1 MFQAAGVG
9 GGGYSFGGI
18 GAAPLSAGAG
28 GITPQSVR
36 AGSGSTASASA
47 VLPDMMNVYNQL
59 LGLNMQNYNSMMGQ
73 YTQAQN
79 NLSSGLAGLSGAYS
93 NLYGGIRDTLGV
105 GGGGWG
111 VAQPGANAIEESFA
125 QARGNITQGMINQGL
140 GNSTVAAALQNQQA
154 LMSARAYGELGA
166 QLANTAAGYAAQIG
180 LAQANAYQQ
189 GLGMQAQL
197 AGQHLGNMAQYRFQN
212 TAGDLTGQFSAG
224 QASMQGG
231 GGGYRGSGGGGGS
244 SYDGGSFLNGIPG
257 STTAWGGA
265 GQGNSLGYSGAYNW
279 GGGWGGGSSMGS
291 LGGSYGGM
299 LGGVGSS
306 SGYLPT
312 GGSSFLGGGSSVSG
326 SLYGSGGGFL

>member
-1 MFQAAGVG
+1 MLQAAGVG
-9 GGGYSFGGI
+9 GGGYSFGGM

-28 GITPQSVR
+28 GVTPQSVR

-79 NLSSGLAGLSGAYS
+79 NLGAGLAGLSGAYS
-93 NLYGGIRDTLGV
+93 NLYSGIQDTLGV

-125 QARGNITQGMINQGL
+125 QARGNIQQSMINQGL

-154 LMSARAYGELGA
+154 LMSSRAYGELA
-166 QLANTAAGYAAQIG
+166 ANLANTAAGYASQIG
-180 LAQANAYQQ
+180 LAQAQAYQQ

-197 AGQHLGNMAQYRFQN
+197 AGQQLGNMAGYRFQN

-224 QASMQGG
+224 QAAMQ
-231 GGGYRGSGGGGGS
+231 GGGYRGSGGGSSGGTMS
-244 SYDGGSFLNGIPG
+244 GGSFMNGIPG

-265 GQGNSLGYSGAYNW
+265 GGGYLGNQVAFTGYDW
-279 GGGWGGGSSMGS
+279 GGGYGSGNSGGGGGS
-291 LGGSYGGM
+291 M
-299 LGGVGSS
+299 LGGVGSN

-312 GGSSFLGGGSSVSG
+312 GGSSMLGGGSSVLSG
-326 SLYGSGGGFL
+326 SPYGSGGGFL